1 MTQARVHITCQATAS
16 RYDLRY
22 YDASELVV
30 PGWWLGVT
38 DSSGQ
43 LVATAFGFDQG
54 AGCGSLRW
62 LESLTDPDIAGQLVR
77 GAQEAFEKGASVPG
91 VV

>member
-43 LVATAFGFDQG
+43 LVATAFSASTRGPD
-54 AGCGSLRW
+54 AVVRW